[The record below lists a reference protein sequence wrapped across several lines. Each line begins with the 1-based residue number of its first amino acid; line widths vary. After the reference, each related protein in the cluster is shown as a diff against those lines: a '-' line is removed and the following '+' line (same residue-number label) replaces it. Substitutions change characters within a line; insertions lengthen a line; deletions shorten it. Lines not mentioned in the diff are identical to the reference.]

1 MKSMKRTKSIFFLLI
16 LGLFGIQSGL
26 AQKNDA
32 LRSAREGDRAYDQEE
47 HEKALEYYE
56 KAMEEGLD
64 DPKLRFNKGN
74 SLFQLEKFADAASE
88 FERIARSEAEKE
100 LRGDAFHNLGNSHLI
115 SGKLDKSIEAYKQAL
130 RIDPSDEESRYNL
143 ALAKKMKEEQE
154 KKDQE
159 DQEQEDNED
168 NEDNEN
174 QEDQEDQDQKDEQ
187 QDDGEDESEGQDE
200 EEDDEK
206 EEEEGSKGNEEGDEE
221 DEEEKEQEEGEKG
234 QDKEGDRKE
243 EKEQEGRL
251 SPQEVKRLL
260 EAMEADEK
268 QIIKKILKNKEP
280 EDGKSRDVEKDW

>member
-159 DQEQEDNED
+159 EQEQEDNED
-168 NEDNEN
+168 NED